1 MMRDSEDSQRQ
12 SQSQDSG
19 AQRERQQGQQPG
31 RDEEE

>member
-1 MMRDSEDSQRQ
+1 MRDSEDSQRQ
-12 SQSQDSG
+12 TQDGG